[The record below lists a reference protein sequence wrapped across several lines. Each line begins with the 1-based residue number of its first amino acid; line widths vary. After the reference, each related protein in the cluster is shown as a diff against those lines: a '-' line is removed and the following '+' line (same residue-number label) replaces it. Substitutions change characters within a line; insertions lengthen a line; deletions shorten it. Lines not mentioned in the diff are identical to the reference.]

1 MCPGMRALLK
11 AATLTQRWSAN
22 VAATKCRAHRFAHC
36 DHRFLTS
43 RRRIFANVQLD
54 PIGYQKPMPAERDV
68 VIVPDSFMS
77 AGTECGCER

>member
-1 MCPGMRALLK
+1 MCPEMRALLK

-36 DHRFLTS
+36 DHRLFA
-43 RRRIFANVQLD
+43 RGRRILANVKLD
-54 PIGYQKPMPAERDV
+54 PIGHRKTVPAERNV